1 MGIVV
6 TVEDMQ
12 HFEHDSMWRKVN
24 GEDLPIAEVHFNE
37 SCQKKFYTIHSNFPH
52 NKKTVSESNEM
63 NFPLNLQGLLQNRL
77 TEVGKNNF

>member
-6 TVEDMQ
+6 MVEDMQ

-37 SCQKKFYTIHSNFPH
+37 SCQKSSIQF
-52 NKKTVSESNEM
+52 TVTSHITRKLSV
-63 NFPLNLQGLLQNRL
+63 NLM
-77 TEVGKNNF
+77 K